1 MSSTTHLYLS
11 QMEQTLANSKT
22 HQVSLSLT
30 QKVKHLNSTLLN
42 DIGNQIIQSR
52 IVIPEH

>member
-11 QMEQTLANSKT
+11 KMEQTLANSKT
-22 HQVSLSLT
+22 HQVSFSLT
-30 QKVKHLNSTLLN
+30 QKVKHLNSSVLN

>member
-11 QMEQTLANSKT
+11 KMEQSLANSKT

-30 QKVKHLNSTLLN
+30 QKVKHLNSTVLN

-52 IVIPEH
+52 ILIP